1 MFKSKLETKTMTRD
15 QKSLVNKIVKKY
27 GPVLDLKGNPEVM
40 IEILRQFGPIFDD
53 PDGGSKP
60 GGVGS
65 PPPCLVENERILLD
79 DLMAA
84 VLKLTRE
91 VAAIKRAVTAQTK

>member
-1 MFKSKLETKTMTRD
+1 MTRE
-15 QKSLVNKIVKKY
+15 QKSLVNKIAKKY
-27 GPVLDLKGNPEVM
+27 GAVLDLKANPEAM

-65 PPPCLVENERILLD
+65 PPPCLVENERVLLD
-79 DLMAA
+79 DMMAA
-84 VLKLTRE
+84 LLKLTRE
-91 VAAIKRAVTAQTK
+91 VAAIKKAVTAKAK

>member
-1 MFKSKLETKTMTRD
+1 MTRE

-27 GPVLDLKGNPEVM
+27 GPVLDLKATPEVM

-60 GGVGS
+60 GGVAP
-65 PPPCLVENERILLD
+65 PPPCLVEGDRIMLE

-84 VLKLTRE
+84 VLKLSRE
-91 VAAIKRAVTAQTK
+91 VATIKTAVTARTK

>member
-1 MFKSKLETKTMTRD
+1 MTRE

-27 GPVLDLKGNPEVM
+27 GPVIDLKENPEAM

-65 PPPCLVENERILLD
+65 PPPCIVEGSERVLLE

-84 VLKLTRE
+84 MLKLSRE
-91 VAAIKRAVTAQTK
+91 VAAIKRAVTAQAR

>member
-1 MFKSKLETKTMTRD
+1 MNRE
-15 QKSLVNKIVKKY
+15 QKSLVNKIAKKY
-27 GPVLDLKGNPEVM
+27 GPVLDLKENPEVM
-40 IEILRQFGPIFDD
+40 IEILRQFGRLFDD

-65 PPPCLVENERILLD
+65 PPPCIVENERILLE

-84 VLKLTRE
+84 VLKMSRE
-91 VAAIKRAVTAQTK
+91 VAAIKAAVTARAK

>member
-1 MFKSKLETKTMTRD
+1 VFKVELEGENMNRE

-27 GPVLDLKGNPEVM
+27 GAVLDLKENPEAM
-40 IEILRQFGPIFDD
+40 IEILRSFGPIFDD

-65 PPPCLVENERILLD
+65 PPPCVVENERVLLE

-84 VLKLTRE
+84 ILGLKRDVATIKAALLTR
-91 VAAIKRAVTAQTK
+91 AK

>member
-1 MFKSKLETKTMTRD
+1 MNRE
-15 QKSLVNKIVKKY
+15 QKSLVNKITKKY
-27 GPVLDLKGNPEVM
+27 GAVLDLEQNPEAM

-65 PPPCLVENERILLD
+65 PPPCLVENERVLLD
-79 DLMAA
+79 DMMAA
-84 VLKLTRE
+84 LLKLTRE
-91 VAAIKRAVTAQTK
+91 VAAIKKAVTAKAK

>member
-1 MFKSKLETKTMTRD
+1 MPKSKLETKTMTRE
-15 QKSLVNKIVKKY
+15 QKSLVTKIAKKY
-27 GPVLDLKGNPEVM
+27 GPVLDLKANPEVM

-65 PPPCLVENERILLD
+65 PPPCIVENERVLLD
-79 DLMAA
+79 DMMAA
-84 VLKLTRE
+84 LLKLTRE
-91 VAAIKRAVTAQTK
+91 VAAIKKAVTRQAK